1 MGSPLS
7 PVIANL
13 FMEEFENSVLT
24 SYEKK
29 PTLWIRYV
37 DDTFVIWP
45 HGEHELEN
53 FLRHLNNQHDS
64 IKFTMEV
71 EKDGVLPFLDVLVT
85 KKPNGK
91 LGHGVYRKATHTD
104 RYLHASSHHHP
115 TQKAAL
121 ISTLVHRAYSIS
133 DQISLPSEKR
143 HLVTALANNGYHS
156 DMVLKRTTK
165 KEKELKSKTPSP
177 KTEKPKAAGY
187 AIIPYVAGTSE
198 KIARLLR
205 KFDVTTRFNC
215 VKKTGEFLPT
225 PKDRISPHA
234 YEGVYEIECSCGMS
248 YFGQTGR
255 AVKCCIQEQ
264 RRA

>member
-24 SYEKK
+24 SYKKK

-37 DDTFVIWP
+37 DGTFVIWP
-45 HGEHELEN
+45 HGEQELEN

-71 EKDGVLPFLDVLVT
+71 EKDGCLPFLDVLVT
-85 KKPNGK
+85 KKLNGK

-133 DQISLPSEKR
+133 DQLSLPAEKR
-143 HLVTALANNGYHS
+143 HLVTALASNGYHS
-156 DMVLKRTTK
+156 DMVLKRTAK
-165 KEKELKSKTPSP
+165 IERKLKNKTPSP

-187 AIIPYVAGTSE
+187 ATIPYVAGTSE
-198 KIARLLR
+198 KIARLLKQFDPRFDPSRSEKKMEVKR
-205 KFDVTTRFNC
+205 KRNSRKLLNALHDEEAR
-215 VKKTGEFLPT
+215 
-225 PKDRISPHA
+225 DD
-234 YEGVYEIECSCGMS
+234 
-248 YFGQTGR
+248 GR
-255 AVKCCIQEQ
+255 EAHVAS
-264 RRA
+264 RRASPTGDESPA